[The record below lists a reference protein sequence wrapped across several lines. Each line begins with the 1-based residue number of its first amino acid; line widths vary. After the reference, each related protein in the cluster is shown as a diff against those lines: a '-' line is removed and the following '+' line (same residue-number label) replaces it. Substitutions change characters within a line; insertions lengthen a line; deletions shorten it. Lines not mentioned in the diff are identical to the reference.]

1 MCIVHVYVASS
12 SFDLLVFEDQKCNF
26 LFRKLE
32 FTEICKLI
40 LSLVCLNA
48 VIVFRVQTV
57 RHSRYSAE
65 YLDPTVSK
73 EELEKPLDK
82 DDPRRFQPV
91 KAAANE
97 HTTSCTYDPY
107 VA

>member
-1 MCIVHVYVASS
+1 M
-12 SFDLLVFEDQKCNF
+12 
-26 LFRKLE
+26 FRLQ
-32 FTEICKLI
+32 
-40 LSLVCLNA
+40 S
-48 VIVFRVQTV
+48 V
-57 RHSRYSAE
+57 RHSRYSVD
-65 YLDPTVSK
+65 YLDPTLLK
-73 EELEKPLDK
+73 EELDKPLEK